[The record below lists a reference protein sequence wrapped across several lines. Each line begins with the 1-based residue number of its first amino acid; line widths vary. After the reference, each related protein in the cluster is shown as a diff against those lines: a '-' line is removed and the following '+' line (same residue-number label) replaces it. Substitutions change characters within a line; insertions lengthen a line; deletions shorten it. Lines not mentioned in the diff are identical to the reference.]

1 MRITTLYLE
10 DSAASVSRM
19 SAPVPDPKPGQPAP
33 PSAAALAAAREAATE
48 AAWDAFER
56 DTFPALTR

>member
-1 MRITTLYLE
+1 MRITTLYLNGTAE
-10 DSAASVSRM
+10 ALSRM
-19 SAPVPDPKPGQPAP
+19 SAPVPDPPGQPAP

>member
-1 MRITTLYLE
+1 MRTTTLYLE

-19 SAPVPDPKPGQPAP
+19 SAPIPDEPAS
-33 PSAAALAAAREAATE
+33 PSPAALAAAREAATE

-56 DTFPALTR
+56 ATFPDLNR